1 MSSARE
7 CQLNPKSGYGKVPS
21 PIQAEIMF
29 RIITIE
35 REYGCGAGQIA
46 RQLASQLGWKLWDQ
60 ELTSEIARV
69 ANVDSSAVSM
79 CEERV
84 DSAFQ
89 KLVKVFW
96 RGSYERSMH
105 LEHQPFGPDRM
116 VEVGEEVMQEIAKR
130 GNSVIVGR
138 GAPYFLRERPDVFH
152 VFLYAPRGD
161 KLRRLQDLGKSLH
174 DAEDLVDT
182 VDRERM
188 LFIKHYFGADWPTRS
203 LYHMMINTAIGDE
216 NVIATILTT
225 MQSLQESPVLHQ
237 P

>member
-1 MSSARE
+1 M
-7 CQLNPKSGYGKVPS
+7 Y
-21 PIQAEIMF
+21 
-29 RIITIE
+29 RIITVE
-35 REYGCGAGQIA
+35 REYGCGAGEIA
-46 RQLASQLGWKLWDQ
+46 RQLSSKLGWKLWDR
-60 ELTSEIARV
+60 ELTAEIARV

-89 KLVKVFW
+89 RLVKVFW

-105 LEHQPFGPDRM
+105 LEYQPFGPDRM
-116 VEVGEEVMQEIAKR
+116 VEVGEQVMREIAEQ
-130 GNSVIVGR
+130 GNCVIVGR
-138 GAPYFLRERPDVFH
+138 GAPYFLRERSDVFH
-152 VFLYAPRGD
+152 VFLYAPRAE
-161 KLRRLQDLGKSLH
+161 KLRRIQELGRTLQ

-216 NVIATILTT
+216 NVISVILHS
-225 MQSLQESPVLHQ
+225 MQTLEQQ
-237 P
+237 PA

>member
-1 MSSARE
+1 M
-7 CQLNPKSGYGKVPS
+7 Y
-21 PIQAEIMF
+21 
-29 RIITIE
+29 RIITVE

-46 RQLASQLGWKLWDQ
+46 RQLSSNLGWKLWDR
-60 ELTSEIARV
+60 ELTAEIARV

-116 VEVGEEVMQEIAKR
+116 VEVGEQVMREIAEQ
-130 GNSVIVGR
+130 GNCVIVGR
-138 GAPYFLRERPDVFH
+138 GAPYFLRDRSDVFH
-152 VFLYAPRGD
+152 VFLYAPRGE
-161 KLRRLQDLGKSLH
+161 KLRRIQEQGRSLQ
-174 DAEDLVDT
+174 DAEDLVDS

-203 LYHMMINTAIGDE
+203 LYHMMINTALGDE
-216 NVIATILTT
+216 NVISMILHSMRT
-225 MQSLQESPVLHQ
+225 LDHVPA
-237 P
+237 

>member
-1 MSSARE
+1 M
-7 CQLNPKSGYGKVPS
+7 Y
-21 PIQAEIMF
+21 
-29 RIITIE
+29 RIITVE

-46 RQLASQLGWKLWDQ
+46 RQLSSNLGWKLWDR
-60 ELTSEIARV
+60 ELTAEIARV

-116 VEVGEEVMQEIAKR
+116 VEVGEQVMREIAEQ
-130 GNSVIVGR
+130 GDCVIVGR
-138 GAPYFLRERPDVFH
+138 GAPYFLRDRSDVFH
-152 VFLYAPRGD
+152 VFLYAPRGE
-161 KLRRLQDLGKSLH
+161 KLRRIQEQGRSLQ

-203 LYHMMINTAIGDE
+203 LYHMMINTALGDE
-216 NVIATILTT
+216 NVISMILHSMRT
-225 MQSLQESPVLHQ
+225 LDHVPA
-237 P
+237 

>member
-1 MSSARE
+1 M
-7 CQLNPKSGYGKVPS
+7 Y
-21 PIQAEIMF
+21 
-29 RIITIE
+29 RIITVE
-35 REYGCGAGQIA
+35 REYGCGAGEIA
-46 RQLASQLGWKLWDQ
+46 RQLSSKLGWKLWDR
-60 ELTSEIARV
+60 ELTAEIARV

-116 VEVGEEVMQEIAKR
+116 VEVGEQVMREIAEQ
-130 GNSVIVGR
+130 GDCVIVGR
-138 GAPYFLRERPDVFH
+138 GAPYFLRERSDVFH
-152 VFLYAPRGD
+152 VFLYAPRAE
-161 KLRRLQDLGKSLH
+161 KLRRIQELGRSLQ

-182 VDRERM
+182 VDRERT

-203 LYHMMINTAIGDE
+203 LYHMMINTAIGNE
-216 NVIATILTT
+216 NVISMILHS
-225 MQSLQESPVLHQ
+225 MQTLEQVPA
-237 P
+237 

>member
-1 MSSARE
+1 M
-7 CQLNPKSGYGKVPS
+7 Y
-21 PIQAEIMF
+21 
-29 RIITIE
+29 RIITVE

-46 RQLASQLGWKLWDQ
+46 RQLSSNLGWKLWDR
-60 ELTSEIARV
+60 ELTAEIARV

-116 VEVGEEVMQEIAKR
+116 VEVGEQVMREIAEQ
-130 GNSVIVGR
+130 GNCVIVGR
-138 GAPYFLRERPDVFH
+138 GAPYFLRDRSDVFH
-152 VFLYAPRGD
+152 VFLYAPRGE
-161 KLRRLQDLGKSLH
+161 KLRRIQEQGRSLQ
-174 DAEDLVDT
+174 DAEDLVDS

-203 LYHMMINTAIGDE
+203 LYHMMINTSIGDE
-216 NVIATILTT
+216 NVISMILHSMRT
-225 MQSLQESPVLHQ
+225 LDHVPA
-237 P
+237 